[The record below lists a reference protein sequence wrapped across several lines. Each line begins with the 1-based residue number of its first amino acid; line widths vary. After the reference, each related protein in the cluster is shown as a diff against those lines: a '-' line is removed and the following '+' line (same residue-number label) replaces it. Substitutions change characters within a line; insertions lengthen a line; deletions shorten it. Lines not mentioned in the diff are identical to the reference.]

1 VDNDKGMEIFMDEG
15 EKKRMKELA
24 HKKGEGL
31 HKFEDK
37 QKSEREERKIKNQT
51 N

>member
-1 VDNDKGMEIFMDEG
+1 MKFFMDE
-15 EKKRMKELA
+15 EKELA

-31 HKFEDK
+31 HEFEDK
-37 QKSEREERKIKNQT
+37 QKSEREREKRKIKNQT